1 MSTFL
6 AVVATLAAGGLGAV
20 LRAVAVARSPR
31 AGTMVANLV
40 GTLVLALT
48 IVAHDAGTL
57 GGPLALVLG
66 VGLSGSLTT
75 FSGWVALLADGLA
88 ERPWRTVAVDL
99 LVPVLVA
106 VVLTVLAFAVLVP

>member
-1 MSTFL
+1 MSTSL

-20 LRAVAVARSPR
+20 LRALVVQRSPR
-31 AGTMVANLV
+31 AGTTVANLA
-40 GTLVLALT
+40 GTLILAIV
-48 IVAHDAGTL
+48 IVAYDAGAL

-88 ERPWRTVAVDL
+88 EQPWRTVVVDL
-99 LVPVLVA
+99 LVPLLVA
-106 VVLTVLAFAVLVP
+106 VGLTVLAFAVLAP